1 MTALSLE
8 TTESCLMRSNAKW
21 SQDIHLPILDLST
34 GYSVSRSLE
43 TKLPEW
49 SLSHKSLTLTQFWHI
64 LILQTPSPC
73 QLRWTL
79 WCGSQRISL
88 LKLWRKWQRCEMYLI
103 KKGLAL
109 SNTVPLLHGPI
120 LHSRSPYFLSTTKI
134 LVRFIGRQS
143 SEFFTI

>member
-8 TTESCLMRSNAKW
+8 TTESCLMRSNAKS
-21 SQDIHLPILDLST
+21 SQDIHLDLST
-34 GYSVSRSLE
+34 GYSVSRSLK
-43 TKLPEW
+43 TKLPKQ
-49 SLSHKSLTLTQFWHI
+49 SLSHKSPTSTQFWCI
-64 LILQTPSPC
+64 LILRTPSLC
-73 QLRWTL
+73 QLQWALR
-79 WCGSQRISL
+79 CGSQRISL

-120 LHSRSPYFLSTTKI
+120 LCSRSPYFLSTTKI

-143 SEFFTI
+143 SKFFAI